1 MLLVE
6 RDSKGKLVAITI
18 ADAKLDRI
26 EQRLSAAPQTVEQI
40 FKADRWWV
48 LPTVLKS
55 LEVLVSKGR
64 CKIVKNRGV
73 VRYRKI

>member
-6 RDSKGKLVAITI
+6 RDAKGKLVAITI

-26 EQRLSAAPQTVEQI
+26 EKRLSAVPQTAEQI

-64 CKIVKNRGV
+64 CGIVKDCGV
-73 VRYRKI
+73 VSYRKI